1 LFFFFGQRVGEEWE
15 RKKERRERES
25 LWGENNLSHLLSSSM
40 PHIYIY
46 MYVCNNKSVCV
57 CVCVCVSDVRVVMD
71 GNYRSRARYWV
82 LIPLLLVHA

>member
-1 LFFFFGQRVGEEWE
+1 VGEEWE

>member
-1 LFFFFGQRVGEEWE
+1 MGEEWE